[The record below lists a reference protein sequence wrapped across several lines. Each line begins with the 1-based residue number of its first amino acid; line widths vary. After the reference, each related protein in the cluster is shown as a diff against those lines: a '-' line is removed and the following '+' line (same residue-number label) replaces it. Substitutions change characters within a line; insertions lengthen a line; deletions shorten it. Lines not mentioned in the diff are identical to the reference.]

1 MHLMQLKLSLDRENG
16 NPIDLARQ
24 RGLRFDVR
32 YVDSN
37 DRLMNSFSFSGTK
50 SGIDTGYARLLKNF
64 AFDPLLCT
72 YSIFKGVNGNLL
84 SPEQFRLENAIPSS
98 RS

>member
-1 MHLMQLKLSLDRENG
+1 
-16 NPIDLARQ
+16 
-24 RGLRFDVR
+24 
-32 YVDSN
+32 
-37 DRLMNSFSFSGTK
+37 MNTFSFPGTK
-50 SGIDTGYARLLKNF
+50 PGIDTGYARLLKNF

-84 SPEQFRLENAIPSS
+84 SREQFRFENAIPSS

>member
-1 MHLMQLKLSLDRENG
+1 MPLVQLKLSLDRENG

-50 SGIDTGYARLLKNF
+50 SGVDTGYAWLLKNF
-64 AFDPLLCT
+64 AFDPRLCT

-84 SPEQFRLENAIPSS
+84 SREQFRLESAISS
-98 RS
+98 